1 MSYFMKKSWIAV
13 TLIAAAFTV
22 TYACNCN
29 RKPNQGKAAPK
40 QIVLDRIVNEL
51 VCKAPGFAHSPR
63 PLKWGMSANGHS
75 IVNALGDKWYC

>member
-29 RKPNQGKAAPK
+29 RRPKQENAAPK

-51 VCKAPGFAHSPR
+51 VCKAPGFR
-63 PLKWGMSANGHS
+63 PFSRGMSANGHNL
-75 IVNALGDKWYC
+75 VNAVGDKHYC